1 MAVLEGVIKKK
12 ANFSGV
18 DAFWAYEWTANGD
31 KTNNRIGLSFKLYL
45 CFEEPIGTAFF
56 LSGLSGSY
64 IGVYTTLDA
73 LSTNASEPARDNP
86 LLVTQNMKL
95 NMVQSS
101 FWGGANA
108 GDKLLVAQTA
118 THYFNTGDK
127 YHSDLFSNDFV
138 FATASLS
145 KDGYSFTTQPN
156 NTLSIEYSTDSSLNY
171 SQLPVNVLFKGTEAL
186 SGCSTLKCG
195 DLMIGTTGTITI
207 QKRSQFYTNTIEYI
221 LPTVPTEAG
230 NRGIIASKTGA
241 EVVQWAVPKNLTEY
255 CDFSGELKCILY
267 WVTYSGDGVELGS
280 ETMEIKLLQQTGTTQ
295 GSPHIKAD
303 IRLNNYGLCA
313 DTVLIPYFTDTY
325 IYPTITDDEGNDI
338 NAHYTVYNI
347 PQFQSQLNYPLV
359 KQVQFNPA
367 YHNKFSITAVNDN
380 TNVVETADFYYENT
394 VPYVFPTIG
403 CTVDN
408 ILGDGSIKL
417 NFSGFC
423 YSGDFANVPNDIYI
437 EYAYAEK
444 EEDINENSNWT
455 SIGAA
460 VAPSNNRFEATV
472 TVLGL
477 DVEKLY
483 YFQARV
489 VDELTT
495 ITGEYRY
502 SGKVKTVNK
511 PLFLWNNEY
520 FHFNS
525 GMVTGNFVKGKG
537 NDACQICMLPVDESA
552 SDTFRFLRFEMLN
565 DDTCMAHFYFKG
577 TVINSG
583 YQGGLI
589 GTPFAFELEGLPE
602 PATTNDGIWQDT
614 YQSINFM
621 SSGGT
626 CNGWV
631 PTNDGDTFTGWKVH
645 VQGTSPLGISAVG
658 NSASIAGVPST
669 ESTFLY
675 PPEGTVI
682 EGSGVIVYTVDRYAI
697 LHKKYYEDLDN
708 GKFNSL

>member
-1 MAVLEGVIKKK
+1 MAILEGVIKKK
-12 ANFSGV
+12 ANFSGI
-18 DAFWAYEWTANGD
+18 DAFWAYEWMANGD

-45 CFEEPIGTAFF
+45 CFEESIGTSFF
-56 LSGLSGSY
+56 LSDLSGSY

-73 LSTNASEPARDNP
+73 LSTSASEPARANP
-86 LLVTQNMKL
+86 LLVAHNMKL
-95 NMVQSS
+95 NMVQAS

-108 GDKLLVAQTA
+108 GDKLLVAQTS
-118 THYFNTGDK
+118 TYYFNVGDN

-156 NTLSIEYSTDSSLNY
+156 TTYSIEFEPEGPINY
-171 SQLPVNVLFKGTEAL
+171 SQIPPTVLFKGTEAL

-221 LPTVPTEAG
+221 LPGVPTEAG

-241 EVVQWAVPKNLTEY
+241 DTVQWAVPKNLTEY

-267 WVTYSGDGVELGS
+267 WITYSVDGEVIGS
-280 ETMEIKLLQQTGTTQ
+280 DTMEIKLLQQTGTTQ

-338 NAHYTVYNI
+338 NAHYTVYNT
-347 PQFQSQLNYPLV
+347 PQFASQLSYPLV

-444 EEDINENSNWT
+444 EEDINENSNWI
-455 SIGAA
+455 SIGTA
-460 VAPSNNRFEATV
+460 VAPSNNRFAAEV
-472 TVLGL
+472 SVLGL
-477 DVEKLY
+477 NTEKLY

-489 VDELTT
+489 VDEVTK

-502 SGKVKTVNK
+502 SGKVKSVNN
-511 PLFLWNNEY
+511 PLFYWNKDYFYFGVKDGVTPVMASGMIIGRGYDVCSIEMLPIDETNEY
-520 FHFNS
+520 DA
-525 GMVTGNFVKGKG
+525 TKFV
-537 NDACQICMLPVDESA
+537 
-552 SDTFRFLRFEMLN
+552 RFYILN
-565 DDTCMAHFYFKG
+565 NDTCLVHFYFKG
-577 TVINSG
+577 TTTGNAG
-583 YQGGLI
+583 E
-589 GTPFAFELEGLPE
+589 PFVFEIEGLPE
-602 PATTNDGIWQDT
+602 PASKNNAVWQVS
-614 YQSINFM
+614 YRNINFM
-621 SSGGT
+621 SGGGT

-631 PTNDGDTFTGWKVH
+631 PVNSGDTFVGWQIDTTRENTLV
-645 VQGTSPLGISAVG
+645 TIRAVG
-658 NSASIAGVPST
+658 NSASVAGVPST
-669 ESTFLY
+669 ETTVMY
-675 PPEGTVI
+675 PPVGTVI
-682 EGSGVIVYTVDRYAI
+682 EGSGMLVYTTANFERAGGVLYDGDY
-697 LHKKYYEDLDN
+697 
-708 GKFNSL
+708 